1 MVSKTKQ
8 SGTDQSL
15 DIAHSKLIT
24 GIRNAVSFSPLVD
37 KSEQD
42 RKAVEASLNNIIR
55 NTDGRTGE
63 ESVNF
68 LNMLYGESNGKQKR
82 GSAVVEQERKK
93 LLVKLNDLIE
103 GGEYA
108 SIINDVF
115 FSDAE
120 RFTLIEDY
128 DKITQ
133 LIPEVGIIVDTY
145 VESIIS
151 PESFDNRIIQ
161 YSYADADY
169 KETVETKI
177 SQIIKEHKL
186 NMEIRDIIS
195 ERIRRGQSFVAVIN
209 MDDFIT
215 TALKESTF
223 EDMNKASAPLF
234 ESSSNDIPEVTEL
247 KESVTNF
254 FRTNNKSQVFVNF
267 DDSFN
272 SLTESKGSNSPA
284 NNLLLEA
291 LEDYTNTI
299 NYDLNLRYL
308 QEAEEQP
315 ESKFT
320 ESIKKD
326 KKKDTDKKDTTRS
339 DKDGPKQYTTNE
351 VYEHIKGF
359 TQDRVSV
366 TDHKSMLKRKGKVI
380 AGTIVYRLDARRLV
394 PIMTEND
401 ICLGYYYIDYDHTK
415 TFGNFVSSNRG
426 MSPSVYSD
434 MISTSTFTSN
444 GIESLVDAKTKL
456 ISNILTAQ
464 LAKKMDR
471 NFIADNPQF
480 KEVIFGLL
488 KNDKRMKKV
497 MSVSYIPPEAVITFG
512 KPNDSV
518 LKNVLFLCRLYLAC
532 LLSNFMQRIIQG
544 SDKRVIYVD
553 MGLDKDIPG
562 AINRFARN
570 MKTKEFKASHI
581 NDINTV
587 FQRVSTNQDIFIPT
601 KGGSKPIDI
610 EMMPS
615 REINYNDEFLNT
627 LKTMIFTGS
636 GLPNELLAGA
646 EAVDFAQSLQM
657 RNARYL
663 RKIIPMSS
671 EESENLTNL
680 ILRIMDSDLR
690 SAERIK
696 STMGESTDVKDNK
709 NSDQNILKNIN
720 LDKLKIGF
728 AMPVSLM
735 AQAYADKIS
744 TFDTYATFVAKTVTG
759 KEETDPEVIAL
770 KREIIKKHMNDID
783 WVEIEKMYINVVQRK
798 LKEDKIKAGSAG
810 AGGEAG
816 MDDTG
821 NDMNY

>member
-1 MVSKTKQ
+1 MVSKNTQ
-8 SGTDQSL
+8 PGLDQSPN
-15 DIAHSKLIT
+15 IVHNKLIA

-37 KSEQD
+37 KSDQD

-68 LNMLYGESNGKQKR
+68 LNMLYGESNGKQRR
-82 GSAVVEQERKK
+82 GSGVAEQERKK

-115 FSDAE
+115 FSEAE

-161 YSYADADY
+161 YSYSDAEY

-177 SQIIKEHKL
+177 GQIIKEHKL
-186 NMEIRDIIS
+186 NMEIREIIS
-195 ERIRRGQSFVAVIN
+195 ERIRRGQSYVAVIN

-223 EDMNKASAPLF
+223 SDIYTSASPLY
-234 ESSSNDIPEVTEL
+234 ESSSNDLPEVVEL
-247 KESVTNF
+247 KESFTEF
-254 FRTNNKSQVFVNF
+254 FRASNKTKVFVNF

-272 SLTESKGSNSPA
+272 TLTESQQDNSNG

-315 ESKFT
+315 EGKFT
-320 ESIKKD
+320 ETITKD
-326 KKKDTDKKDTTRS
+326 KKKEKDTKENNRS
-339 DKDGPKQYTTNE
+339 ERDGPKQYTTNE
-351 VYEHIKGF
+351 IYEHIKGF
-359 TQDRVSV
+359 TQDRIAV
-366 TDHKSMLKRKGKVI
+366 TDHKSLLKRKGKVI
-380 AGTIVYRLDARRLV
+380 SGTIVYRLDARRLV

-415 TFGNFVSSNRG
+415 TFGNFSSTNRG

-464 LAKKMDR
+464 LAKKLDR

-615 REINYNDEFLNT
+615 REINYNDDFLNI

-646 EAVDFAQSLQM
+646 EAIDFAQSLQM

-680 ILRIMDSDLR
+680 ILRILDSDLR
-690 SAERIK
+690 SSERSKIAT
-696 STMGESTDVKDNK
+696 STSNSNK
-709 NSDQNILKNIN
+709 NAGSDEQNILKNIN

-735 AQAYADKIS
+735 AQAYSDKIG
-744 TFDTYATFVAKTVTG
+744 TFDVYATFVAKTVTG
-759 KEETDPEVIAL
+759 KEDTDPEVIAL

-783 WVEIEKMYINVVQRK
+783 WVEIEKMYTDVVQRK

-810 AGGEAG
+810 GGDPG